1 MSFRSSFSGSAG
13 GTRFLRHFRRLGKK
27 RVPPALPLNGVGI
40 VLLFVV
46 VTSCASADSL
56 TKAPAGID
64 AALWNR
70 MLAVDAKAG
79 KIVDLTA
86 DFEQQKFTPLLKK
99 PMISSGTVQ
108 AKGTAMLWD
117 TRTPE
122 PTIMRVDETEVSLF
136 YPKQKTVEIYPLA
149 GQLSSLAA
157 SPLPRLTV
165 LIPHFSF
172 TPGAAKDFGQE
183 ERADRLVIH
192 LTPTEATLREHV
204 DSVTVLIDAERGFIL
219 AFQLVDSDGEKTVI
233 RFSNVKTNTNLED
246 AGLKLKLPAEIKTV
260 RPLEHL
266 GGPPASPRK

>member
-1 MSFRSSFSGSAG
+1 M
-13 GTRFLRHFRRLGKK
+13 
-27 RVPPALPLNGVGI
+27 V
-40 VLLFVV
+40 
-46 VTSCASADSL
+46 
-56 TKAPAGID
+56 
-64 AALWNR
+64 
-70 MLAVDAKAG
+70 AVDAKAG